1 MALDKHVQL
10 KATFNLKKN
19 DSTKQ
24 NDNYKSINHW
34 KSGFT
39 LLKKFQIANSKVHYL
54 YMHVSGYRKT
64 QKDTPKKSLAL

>member
-24 NDNYKSINHW
+24 NDNYKSINH
-34 KSGFT
+34 
-39 LLKKFQIANSKVHYL
+39 
-54 YMHVSGYRKT
+54 
-64 QKDTPKKSLAL
+64 